1 MTRVKWA
8 IGISVIGGL
17 VAAGRAGAE
26 STTTSQ
32 TTTPA
37 AATNSSK
44 PAASAA
50 APASQEID
58 YGNFT
63 SETLTTK
70 AWEALNRGDYAAVS
84 AYTKKCIELYE
95 PKAVDMAK
103 AMTGFAPKDKAF
115 DYWAVNDVATCY
127 FITGQ
132 ALLAQGQV
140 KEAQAAFKT
149 VIEKFPYAQAWDPKG
164 WFWKVAEGANDK
176 LTTIGTPYDF
186 GDYTSQTLTV
196 KAWEALGAN
205 DHRGVELYTKK
216 CIELYENDAKK
227 QQASLKEFLPKEKAF
242 DAWALNDVATCYFI
256 LGESLLAQKRYPEA
270 KAAYERVVNDFAFAQ
285 CWDPKGWFWKVAVG
299 ARGKINKL
307 LAMSQPQ

>member
-1 MTRVKWA
+1 MERWQW
-8 IGISVIGGL
+8 ISAVAVMGGL
-17 VAAGRAGAE
+17 ATAMPARAE
-26 STTTSQ
+26 STTSQATSVTTSQ
-32 TTTPA
+32 NA
-37 AATNSSK
+37 AASK
-44 PAASAA
+44 
-50 APASQEID
+50 EID

-70 AWEALNRGDYAAVS
+70 AWEALGRGDHAAVA

-95 PKAVDMAK
+95 AKATDMAR
-103 AMTGFAPKDKAF
+103 AMTGFAPKEKAF
-115 DYWAVNDVATCY
+115 DYWAVNDVATSY

-140 KEAQAAFKT
+140 KEAQQAFKT

-205 DHRGVELYTKK
+205 DYRGVELYTKK
-216 CIELYENDAKK
+216 CVELYENDAKK
-227 QQASLKEFLPKEKAF
+227 QQASLKEFAPKEKAF
-242 DAWALNDVATCYFI
+242 DYWALNDVATCYFI
-256 LGESLLAQKRYPEA
+256 LGESLLAQKRYQEA
-270 KAAYERVVNDFAFAQ
+270 KAAYERVVNDFSFAQ

-299 ARGKINKL
+299 ARGKINKI
-307 LAMSQPQ
+307 LAISQSS